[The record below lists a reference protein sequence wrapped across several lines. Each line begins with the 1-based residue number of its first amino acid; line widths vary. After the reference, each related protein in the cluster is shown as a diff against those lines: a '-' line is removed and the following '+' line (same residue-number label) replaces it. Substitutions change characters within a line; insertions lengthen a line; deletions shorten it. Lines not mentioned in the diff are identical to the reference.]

1 MEIAIW
7 LIVFFLFVIALMV
20 FLGVPQIAARL
31 SEVVTEMKQ
40 SNNLKSEELNLLIK
54 NEDKF

>member
-7 LIVFFLFVIALMV
+7 VIAFFLFVIALML

-31 SEVVTEMKQ
+31 SEIVGEIKNTN
-40 SNNLKSEELNLLIK
+40 SLKSEELTRDLEK
-54 NEDKF
+54 DDRF